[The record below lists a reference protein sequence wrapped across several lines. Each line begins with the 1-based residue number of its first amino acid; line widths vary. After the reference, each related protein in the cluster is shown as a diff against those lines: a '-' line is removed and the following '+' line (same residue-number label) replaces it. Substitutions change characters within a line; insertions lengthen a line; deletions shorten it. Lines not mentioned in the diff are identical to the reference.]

1 MVFSSFTFLF
11 LFFPLL
17 LIVYFFPVVSKAVYT
32 EWDLTCVQP
41 NFL

>member
-17 LIVYFFPVVSKAVYT
+17 LIVYFSRCFESGLYGMGSYLCSA
-32 EWDLTCVQP
+32 
-41 NFL
+41 

>member
-17 LIVYFFPVVSKAVYT
+17 LIVYFFPLFRNGLYGMGSYLCSA
-32 EWDLTCVQP
+32 
-41 NFL
+41 